1 MSDNFEMV
9 IDRSRLRKKVT
20 FWRIAAVILGVLFLL
35 TMISPA
41 GPVPGPYVARI
52 TISGIIMENNA
63 RDENIRS
70 IAEDDYAKALIVH
83 INSPGGGSTASEQL
97 YYAIRK
103 VAEKKPVVITM
114 GSLAASG
121 GYITALAG
129 DHIFARETTI
139 TGSIGVIMQYS
150 HFGDLMDKIGIGTE
164 QVKSGKLKGSPDGVH
179 PMKEEARAVF
189 QSMIDDSYA
198 WFTGLVA
205 DRRKL
210 DMEKVKNLSDGRVY
224 TGRQALSNGLIDS
237 LGGQEEARGWLTA
250 EHSISHEL
258 PVINVDKSR
267 KELLLEEFFNSIM
280 GKMPFNEALSLDG
293 LISVWHPDNY

>member
-9 IDRSRLRKKVT
+9 IDRGRLRRKVT
-20 FWRIAAVILGVLFLL
+20 FWRVIAVVLAILVLL

-41 GPVPGPYVARI
+41 GPVPTPYVARI
-52 TISGIIMENNA
+52 TISGIIMENTA

-70 IAEDDYAKALIVH
+70 LAKDDRAKALIVH

-97 YYAIRK
+97 YHAIRK
-103 VAEKKPVVITM
+103 VAEEKPVVITM

-129 DHIFARETTI
+129 DHIVARETTI

-150 HFGDLMDKIGIGTE
+150 HFGELMDKIGIGSE
-164 QVKSGKLKGSPDGVH
+164 QVKSGKLKGDPDGLH
-179 PMKEEARAVF
+179 PMGEEARAVF
-189 QSMIDDSYA
+189 QSMIDDSFD

-205 DRRKL
+205 DRRQIDL
-210 DMEKVKNLSDGRVY
+210 EKVKKLSDGRVY

-237 LGGQEEARGWLTA
+237 LGGQEEAMGWLVV
-250 EHSISHEL
+250 EKGISDDL
-258 PVINVDKSR
+258 PVIDVDKSR
-267 KELLLEEFFNSIM
+267 KELLMEEFFNSIM
-280 GKMPFNEALSLDG
+280 GKMPFNEVLSLDG
-293 LISVWHPDNY
+293 LISVWQPDNY

>member
-9 IDRSRLRKKVT
+9 IDRKRLRKKVT
-20 FWRIAAVILGVLFLL
+20 FWRIAAVILGILVLL
-35 TMISPA
+35 MMVSPA
-41 GPVPGPYVARI
+41 GPVPAPYVARI
-52 TISGIIMENNA
+52 TVSGIIMENHT
-63 RDENIRS
+63 RDQNIRA
-70 IAEDDYAKALIVH
+70 IADDEHAKALIVH

-97 YYAIRK
+97 YHAIRA
-103 VAEKKPVVITM
+103 VAEEKPVVITM

-150 HFGDLMDKIGIGTE
+150 HFGELMDKIGIGSE
-164 QVKSGKLKGSPDGVH
+164 QIKSGKLKGSPDGLH
-179 PMKEEARAVF
+179 PIPEEARAVF
-189 QSMIDDSYA
+189 QAMIDDSYD
-198 WFTGLVA
+198 WFIGLVA
-205 DRRKL
+205 DRRQMEL
-210 DMEKVKNLSDGRVY
+210 EKVRRLSDGRVY
-224 TGRQALSNGLIDS
+224 TGRQALTNGLVDS
-237 LGGQEEARGWLTA
+237 LGGQVEAIGWLA
-250 EHSISHEL
+250 SEHDISDKL
-258 PVINVDKSR
+258 PVIDVDKSR